1 MKQFQAL
8 AEPWWVNLLLLVP
21 VILAAWR
28 KQGLRLKWNQ
38 LAFLA
43 AFAVA
48 FGLAK
53 ADVVIYLRAAVGM
66 LPGYLGTLADVR
78 GASYSYSYSQM
89 RALHAIPRSLLKLE
103 TFREAATMAMLGGVA
118 LLSAT
123 KWRERCACFLWAFA
137 IWDIVY
143 YAGLRAVVHWPAS
156 LERAGRVIP
165 NSRALGCTGVVPD
178 SGERPHA
185 GRDRKLESSARLPAR
200 GKPHGTQV
208 IFTSR

>member
-1 MKQFQAL
+1 MKRFHAL

-21 VILAAWR
+21 VILFAAWR
-28 KQGLRLKWNQ
+28 KQGLRLKWSQ

-43 AFAVA
+43 DFAVA
-48 FGLAK
+48 FGLAE
-53 ADVVIYLRAAVGM
+53 ADVIIYLRAAVGM
-66 LPGYLGTLADVR
+66 LPGYLGTLADVHN
-78 GASYSYSYSQM
+78 ASYSYSYSQM
-89 RALHAIPRSLLKLE
+89 RALHAIPQSLLKLE

-156 LERAGRVIP
+156 WSEQDVLFLIPVPWIAQVWFPILVSALTLAVIARSNRAPV
-165 NSRALGCTGVVPD
+165 S
-178 SGERPHA
+178 
-185 GRDRKLESSARLPAR
+185 
-200 GKPHGTQV
+200 
-208 IFTSR
+208 